1 MAEQLEVDVY
11 WSFRSPWSYLATP
24 RLREWQER
32 YLLKVNL
39 RVVYPI
45 AIRTPE
51 FFDQVQPQWFSYF
64 GKDVRRVAE
73 FLNLPF
79 VFPKPDPVIQLVD
92 EEGRRHTAPEQP
104 YIHRLSWLGV
114 LAEEMGAGIEFADEV
129 SSLIW
134 GGTKDW
140 DQGDH
145 MMKAAARAGL
155 DLSSMEQRLQP
166 ETDRLEA
173 EIVKNQADHHLVGHW
188 GVPTCAFEGEPFF
201 GQDRLD
207 VLLWRLQRSGLTE
220 RV

>member
-79 VFPKPDPVIQLVD
+79 VFPNPDPRHSIS
-92 EEGRRHTAPEQP
+92 GRRRAQAHGTRTTLYSSFVVAW
-104 YIHRLSWLGV
+104 R
-114 LAEEMGAGIEFADEV
+114 V
-129 SSLIW
+129 S
-134 GGTKDW
+134 
-140 DQGDH
+140 
-145 MMKAAARAGL
+145 
-155 DLSSMEQRLQP
+155 
-166 ETDRLEA
+166 
-173 EIVKNQADHHLVGHW
+173 
-188 GVPTCAFEGEPFF
+188 
-201 GQDRLD
+201 
-207 VLLWRLQRSGLTE
+207 
-220 RV
+220 

>member
-51 FFDQVQPQWFSYF
+51 FFDKVQPQWFSYF

-207 VLLWRLQRSGLTE
+207 VLLWRLQQSGLTE